1 MAAYVETHKRPLTD
15 AQLRD
20 IEIVPRKHYEYRGA
34 NFEEMDL
41 EAVLERHPEVALVD
55 ELAHTNAPGSTH
67 DKRWQDVEALLEA
80 GIDVITNPSAG
91 GQPFYACASG
101 HNAASSNAIWGDN
114 YTRMTNFLA
123 VTIVAGGTGQ
133 FVGQPIT
140 PTLLRQEKAVIDN
153 SLRNMKDAVP
163 PMIADYQT
171 TFVQTPTQ
179 QDNGIVIIQAL
190 VKYLAIEEKLVVALQ
205 GGQTVDIQRQGT
217 GA

>member
-1 MAAYVETHKRPLTD
+1 
-15 AQLRD
+15 
-20 IEIVPRKHYEYRGA
+20 
-34 NFEEMDL
+34 
-41 EAVLERHPEVALVD
+41 
-55 ELAHTNAPGSTH
+55 
-67 DKRWQDVEALLEA
+67 
-80 GIDVITNPSAG
+80 
-91 GQPFYACASG
+91 
-101 HNAASSNAIWGDN
+101 
-114 YTRMTNFLA
+114 MTNFLA